1 MEPNYTYNEYIC
13 ILMLNTEKSLF
24 SAHKYIRDIK
34 LPMFR
39 IFTFY
44 GFEQFLKEEIREC
57 GELKQKTIWFETN
70 WLYSSE
76 KFQLK
81 FVYVCELSR
90 RRMCESVFCPFDVVE
105 APHPLSLVPSLTQ
118 LVYSLV
124 VVASLHS

>member
-13 ILMLNTEKSLF
+13 ILMLKTEKSLF

-34 LPMFR
+34 LSMFR

-44 GFEQFLKEEIREC
+44 GFEQSLKLPKEGEIREC
-57 GELKQKTIWFETN
+57 GELKQKAIGFETN

-90 RRMCESVFCPFDVVE
+90 RRMCESVFALLMLWKAIE
-105 APHPLSLVPSLTQ
+105 ITSYLR
-118 LVYSLV
+118 
-124 VVASLHS
+124 